1 MVKKKVVSKYLG
13 REPDQLP
20 VTERRAQ
27 HLSEISGV
35 DVHKITGKKIAD
47 VHKLLKWKVDSKLLL
62 FRRICGQ
69 LVKKNPATGEM
80 EPVPNAT
87 VHVEETDCSFLGF
100 FPTESCDDGT
110 DCDLNE
116 FLASSSIT
124 IDDLAVLASTYT
136 GRNSHD
142 N

>member
-1 MVKKKVVSKYLG
+1 MRGTSPWLKKKVVSKYLG

-47 VHKLLKWKVDSKLLL
+47 VHKLLKWKIDSKLHSV
-62 FRRICGQ
+62 I
-69 LVKKNPATGEM
+69 A
-80 EPVPNAT
+80 
-87 VHVEETDCSFLGF
+87 
-100 FPTESCDDGT
+100 ESCDDGT
-110 DCDLNE
+110 DCDLKE

-136 GRNSHD
+136 GRNFHG